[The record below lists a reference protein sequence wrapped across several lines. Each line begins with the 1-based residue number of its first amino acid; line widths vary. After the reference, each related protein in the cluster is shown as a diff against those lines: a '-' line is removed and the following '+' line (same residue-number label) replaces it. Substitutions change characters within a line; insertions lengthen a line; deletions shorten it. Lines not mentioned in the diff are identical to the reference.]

1 MKKRNFLKLFLL
13 AAFVMPAFFANAQS
27 KLDKQ
32 VLMTIG
38 DQDVTVKDFSDVYY
52 KNNLKSD
59 VIEKKSVDDYLELFT
74 TFRMKVMEAERLQL
88 DTSAKFQKEL
98 AGYRKQLAKPFMSS
112 DDISDELLQE
122 AYQRKLKDIR
132 ASHILIRCDKN
143 ALPSDTLKAYNRA
156 MEIRKKALK
165 GEDFGDL
172 AVKYSDDPSAKATPA
187 TEQTPARPGNRGDL
201 GYFTVFDMVY
211 PFETGAYNTKEGE
224 ISLPVRSDFGYHLI
238 KVQSVTEAMGA
249 IQAAHIFIQLPFD
262 APEDEVNAAK
272 QKADNIY
279 NELMAKDGKNWNEM
293 VKQYS
298 DDKGTSSR
306 NGALSS
312 FTVSRIVPEFIEV
325 CKSLEI
331 DQIGKPIRT
340 NYGFHIIKLLGKSGV
355 NSFEKE
361 SKGLSE
367 RIEKDMRSKKSE
379 EVVLKQ
385 VKNEYKF
392 KQNDKNLE
400 AFIASVDSSILRKAY
415 EPSADVDLNTT
426 LFSLENNPTKVS
438 DFVEYIKKNMTLQ
451 KYVTPATYAYQLY
464 ENFRNTTILDYADA
478 HLEEKYPEFKALVQ
492 EYRDGILLF
501 DLMDRE
507 VWDKAVKDTLGLQ
520 EFHSRNASKYM
531 WNDRVYATI
540 ITVTRPESL
549 PKVKS
554 LLNNG
559 IELDSLRNAIQRDSI
574 NYAFVRKG
582 YYQKGDNQFVD
593 QTEWKVGVR
602 NEIPSTVDQSTTI
615 VCIREVRKPEP
626 KTLKEARGLVT
637 SDYQV
642 ELEKKWVQSL
652 KERYPVKINEKVL
665 DKIRKMYQLRRPAFL
680 SVSLSS
686 CYWQAAT
693 TSRETQTK
701 SL

>member
-1 MKKRNFLKLFLL
+1 MKNRNFLKMFVL
-13 AAFVMPAFFANAQS
+13 ASLIMPAFFAQAQS
-27 KLDKQ
+27 KTDKE

-38 DQDVTVKDFSDVYY
+38 DQSITVKDFTDVYY

-88 DTSAKFQKEL
+88 DTSAKFKKEL

-112 DDISDELLQE
+112 DDITDELIEE

-143 ALPSDTLKAYNRA
+143 ALPSDTLKAYNKA
-156 MEIRKKALK
+156 MDIRKKALAK
-165 GEDFGDL
+165 GADFGAL
-172 AVKYSDDPSAKATPA
+172 ADQYSDDPSAKGMKATD
-187 TEQTPARPGNRGDL
+187 QNPARPGNHGDL

-224 ISLPVRSDFGYHLI
+224 ISMPVRSDFGYHLI
-238 KVQSVTEAMGA
+238 KVVSITDALGSV
-249 IQAAHIFIQLPFD
+249 QAAHIFLQLPFD
-262 APEDEVNAAK
+262 APAEDVAATK

-279 NELMAKDGKNWNEM
+279 KELMAQNGKNWNEM
-293 VKQYS
+293 VKQYT
-298 DDKGTSSR
+298 DDKGTIAR

-312 FTVSRIVPEFIEV
+312 FTVSRIVPAFLEE
-325 CKSLEI
+325 CKQLKGDEI
-331 DQIGKPIRT
+331 AKPVRT
-340 NYGFHIIKLLGKSGV
+340 NYGFHIIKLLSTSGV
-355 NSFEKE
+355 SSFDKE

-379 EVVLKQ
+379 ELVLRQ
-385 VKNEYKF
+385 VKSEYKF

-400 AFIASVDSSILRKAY
+400 AFLATIDSSILRNAY
-415 EPSADVDLNTT
+415 EPAANVDMNAT

-438 DFVEYIKKNMTLQ
+438 DFVTYIKANMTTQ

-464 ENFRNTTILDYADA
+464 ESFSNETAMNYADA
-478 HLEEKYPEFKALVQ
+478 HLEDKYPEFKALVQ
-492 EYRDGILLF
+492 EYKDGILLF

-507 VWDKAVKDTLGLQ
+507 VWNKAVKDTVGLA
-520 EFHSRNASKYM
+520 EFHKRNASKYM
-531 WNDRVYATI
+531 WGDRAYATV

-549 PKVKS
+549 PKVKA
-554 LLNNG
+554 LLDKG
-559 IELDSLRNAIQRDSI
+559 VELDSLRSAIQRDSI
-574 NYAFVRKG
+574 GYAFVRKG
-582 YYQKGDNQFVD
+582 FYQRGDNQYVD

-615 VCIREVRKPEP
+615 VCIREVRKPEQ
-626 KTLKEARGLVT
+626 KTLKESRGLVT

-642 ELEKKWVQSL
+642 ELEQNWVKSL
-652 KERYPVKINEKVL
+652 KEKYPVKINESVLEKV
-665 DKIRKMYQLRRPAFL
+665 RNMY
-680 SVSLSS
+680 
-686 CYWQAAT
+686 
-693 TSRETQTK
+693 K
-701 SL
+701 

>member
-1 MKKRNFLKLFLL
+1 MKQFNFLKMFVL

-38 DQDVTVKDFSDVYY
+38 DQDVTVKDFNDVYY

-59 VIEKKSVDDYLELFT
+59 VIEKKSVDEYLDLFT

-112 DDISDELLQE
+112 DDVTEELLEE

-132 ASHILIRCDKN
+132 ASHILIRCEKN
-143 ALPSDTLKAYNRA
+143 ALPSDTLIAYNRA
-156 MEIRKKALK
+156 ISIRKKALAK
-165 GEDFGDL
+165 GADFAAL
-172 AVKYSDDPSAKATPA
+172 ADQYSDDPSAKGMKDTD
-187 TEQTPARPGNRGDL
+187 QNPARPGNHGDL

-224 ISLPVRSDFGYHLI
+224 ISMPIRSSYGYHII
-238 KVQSVTEAMGA
+238 KVQSVTDAMGS
-249 IQAAHIFIQLPFD
+249 IQAAHIFLQLPYD
-262 APEDEVNAAK
+262 APEEDVAAMQ
-272 QKADNIY
+272 QKANNIY
-279 NELMAKDGKNWNEM
+279 NELMEQDGKNWSEK

-298 DDKGTSSR
+298 DDKGTVSR
-306 NGALSS
+306 DGTLSS
-312 FTVSRIVPEFIEV
+312 FTVSRIVPEFIEA

-331 DQIGKPIRT
+331 GQIAKPIRT

-355 NSFEKE
+355 DTFEKE
-361 SKGLSE
+361 KQALAE
-367 RIEKDMRSKKSE
+367 RVEKDMRSKKSE

-385 VKNEYKF
+385 VKKEYKF

-400 AFIASVDSSILRKAY
+400 AFLATVDSTILRKEY
-415 EPSADVDLNTT
+415 EPSEKVDMNAT
-426 LFSLENNPTKVS
+426 LFSLQNNPTKVS
-438 DFVEYIKKNMTLQ
+438 EFVNYIKENMTMQ
-451 KYVTPATYAYQLY
+451 KYASPGAYAYQLY
-464 ENFRNTTILDYADA
+464 ESFSNGVVMDYADA

-501 DLMDRE
+501 DLMDKE
-507 VWDKAVKDTLGLQ
+507 VWSKAVKDTLGLE
-520 EFHSRNASKYM
+520 EFHQRNASKYM
-531 WNDRVYATI
+531 WEDRAYATI
-540 ITVTRPESL
+540 ITIARSESL
-549 PKVKS
+549 PKVKA
-554 LLNNG
+554 LLDSG
-559 IELDSLRNAIQRDSI
+559 IELDSLRSVVQRDSI
-574 NYAFVRKG
+574 PGVFVRKA
-582 YYQKGDNQFVD
+582 YFQKGDNNFVD

-615 VCIREVRKPEP
+615 VCIRELRKPEP

-642 ELEKKWVQSL
+642 ELEQKWVKSL

-665 DKIRKMYQLRRPAFL
+665 DKVRQMYQ
-680 SVSLSS
+680 
-686 CYWQAAT
+686 
-693 TSRETQTK
+693 
-701 SL
+701 

>member
-1 MKKRNFLKLFLL
+1 MKNFNFLKLFVLVS
-13 AAFVMPAFFANAQS
+13 FIMPTLFANAQT

-38 DQDVTVKDFSDVYY
+38 DQDITVKEFCDVYY

-59 VIEKKSVDDYLELFT
+59 VIEKKSVDEYLDLFT
-74 TFRMKVMEAERLQL
+74 TFRMKVMEAESLQL

-112 DDISDELLQE
+112 DDITEELLQE

-143 ALPSDTLKAYNRA
+143 AMPSDTLRAYNKA

-172 AVKYSDDPSAKATPA
+172 AVRYSEDPSAKDMEATDQA
-187 TEQTPARPGNRGDL
+187 PARPGNRGDL

-224 ISLPVRSDFGYHLI
+224 ISMPVRSDFGYHII
-238 KVQSVTEAMGA
+238 KVQSITDAMGS
-249 IQAAHIFIQLPFD
+249 IQAAHIFMQLPFD
-262 APEDEVNAAK
+262 APEDEVAAAQ
-272 QKADNIY
+272 QKANNIY
-279 NELMAKDGKNWNEM
+279 NELMAQDGKNWSEM

-298 DDKGTSSR
+298 DDRGTVQR
-306 NGALSS
+306 DGALTS
-312 FTVSRIVPEFIEV
+312 FTVSRIVPEFIEA

-331 DQIGKPIRT
+331 GQIAKPIRT

-355 NSFEKE
+355 GPFEKE
-361 SKGLSE
+361 SKALSE

-385 VKNEYKF
+385 VKSEYKF

-400 AFIASVDSSILRKAY
+400 AFMATVDSSILRNAY
-415 EPSADVDLNTT
+415 VPADNVDMNAT
-426 LFSLENNPTKVS
+426 LFSMEGNPTKVS
-438 DFVEYIKKNMTLQ
+438 DFVNYIKGNMKPQ

-464 ENFRNTTILDYADA
+464 DAFSRETALNYADSR
-478 HLEEKYPEFKALVQ
+478 LEDKYPEFKALVQ
-492 EYRDGILLF
+492 EYKDGILLF

-520 EFHSRNASKYM
+520 EFHARNASKYM
-531 WNDRVYATI
+531 WDERAHAYI
-540 ITVTRPESL
+540 ITVTRQESL
-549 PKVKS
+549 PKVKA
-554 LLNNG
+554 LLDSG
-559 IELDSLRNAIQRDSI
+559 IVLDSLRSTLQRDSI
-574 NYAFVRKG
+574 NYTFVRKG
-582 YYQKGDNQFVD
+582 YYQKGDNQYVD
-593 QTEWKVGVR
+593 QTQWKVGVR
-602 NEIPSTVDQSTTI
+602 NEIPSTVDQSTVI
-615 VCIREVRKPEP
+615 VCIDELRKPEP

-642 ELEKKWVQSL
+642 ELEQKWVKSL
-652 KERYPVKINEKVL
+652 KERYPVKIDEKVL
-665 DKIRKMYQLRRPAFL
+665 DKVRKMYQ
-680 SVSLSS
+680 
-686 CYWQAAT
+686 
-693 TSRETQTK
+693 
-701 SL
+701 

>member
-1 MKKRNFLKLFLL
+1 MKKLNFLKLFAL
-13 AAFVMPAFFANAQS
+13 ASFVMPTLFATAQS

-38 DQDVTVKDFSDVYY
+38 DQDITAKEFCDVYY

-112 DDISDELLQE
+112 DDITDELMQE

-132 ASHILIRCDKN
+132 ASHILVRCDKN
-143 ALPSDTLKAYNRA
+143 ALPSDTLRAYNKA
-156 MEIRKKALK
+156 MDIRKKALAK
-165 GEDFGDL
+165 GADFGKL
-172 AVKYSDDPSAKATPA
+172 ADQYSDDPSAKGWEASDQRPA
-187 TEQTPARPGNRGDL
+187 SPGNHGDL

-224 ISLPVRSDFGYHLI
+224 ISMPVRSDFGYHII
-238 KVQSVTEAMGA
+238 KVQSVTDAMGT
-249 IQAAHIFIQLPFD
+249 IQAAHIFLQLPFN
-262 APEDEVNAAK
+262 APKEDVEAMK

-279 NELMAKDGKNWNEM
+279 KQLMEQDGKNWNEM
-293 VKQYS
+293 VAQYS
-298 DDKGTSSR
+298 DDKGTVSR
-306 NGALSS
+306 QGALSN

-325 CKSLEI
+325 CKSLDINE
-331 DQIGKPIRT
+331 IGKPVRT
-340 NYGFHIIKLLGKSGV
+340 NYGYHIIKLLGKSGV
-355 NSFEKE
+355 GSFEKE

-385 VKNEYKF
+385 VKSEYKF

-400 AFIASVDSSILRKAY
+400 TFLATVDSTILRAAY
-415 EPSADVDLNTT
+415 EPAANADMNAT
-426 LFSLENNPTKVS
+426 LFTIEGKPTKVS
-438 DFVEYIKKNMTLQ
+438 DFVDYIKENMKAQ

-464 ENFRNTTILDYADA
+464 ETFSNTTIMDYADA
-478 HLEEKYPEFKALVQ
+478 HLEEKYPEFKELVQ
-492 EYRDGILLF
+492 EYKDGIMLF

-507 VWDKAVKDTLGLQ
+507 VWDKAVKDTTGLK
-520 EFHSRNASKYM
+520 EFHERNASKYM
-531 WNDRVYATI
+531 WGNRAYATI
-540 ITVTRPESL
+540 ITVTREESL
-549 PKVKS
+549 PKVKA
-554 LLNNG
+554 LLDSG
-559 IELDSLRNAIQRDSI
+559 IELDSLRSAIQRDSI
-574 NYAFVRKG
+574 KYAFVRRG

-602 NEIPSTVDQSTTI
+602 NEIASTVDQSTTI
-615 VCIREVRKPEP
+615 VCIRELRNPEP

-642 ELEKKWVQSL
+642 ELEKNWVQSL

-665 DKIRKMYQLRRPAFL
+665 DKVRKLY
-680 SVSLSS
+680 
-686 CYWQAAT
+686 
-693 TSRETQTK
+693 K
-701 SL
+701 

>member
-1 MKKRNFLKLFLL
+1 MKQFNFLKMFVL

-38 DQDVTVKDFSDVYY
+38 NQDVTVKEFNDVYY

-59 VIEKKSVDDYLELFT
+59 VIEKKSVDEYLDLFT

-88 DTSAKFQKEL
+88 DTSAKFQREL

-112 DDISDELLQE
+112 DDVTEELLEE

-132 ASHILIRCDKN
+132 ASHILIRCEKN

-156 MEIRKKALK
+156 ISIRKKALAK
-165 GEDFGDL
+165 GADFAAL
-172 AVKYSDDPSAKATPA
+172 ADQYSDDPSAKGMKATD
-187 TEQTPARPGNRGDL
+187 QNPARPGNHGDL

-224 ISLPVRSDFGYHLI
+224 ISMPIRSSYGYHII
-238 KVQSVTEAMGA
+238 KVQSVTDAMGS
-249 IQAAHIFIQLPFD
+249 IQAAHIFLQLPYD
-262 APEDEVNAAK
+262 APEEDVAAMK

-279 NELMAKDGKNWNEM
+279 NELMEQDGKNWTEK

-298 DDKGTSSR
+298 DDKGTVTR
-306 NGALSS
+306 DGALSS

-331 DQIGKPIRT
+331 GQIAKPVRT
-340 NYGFHIIKLLGKSGV
+340 NYGFHIIKLLGKSGIGT
-355 NSFEKE
+355 FEKE
-361 SKGLSE
+361 KQGLAE
-367 RIEKDMRSKKSE
+367 RVEKDMRSKKSE

-385 VKNEYKF
+385 VKKEYKF

-400 AFIASVDSSILRKAY
+400 AFLATVDSTILRKEY
-415 EPSADVDLNTT
+415 EPSDKVDMNAT
-426 LFSLENNPTKVS
+426 LFSLQNNPTKVS
-438 DFVEYIKKNMTLQ
+438 EFVNYIKENMTMQ
-451 KYVTPATYAYQLY
+451 KYASPGAYAYQLY
-464 ENFRNTTILDYADA
+464 ESFSNGVVMDYADA

-501 DLMDRE
+501 DLMDKE
-507 VWDKAVKDTLGLQ
+507 VWSKAVKDTLGLE
-520 EFHSRNASKYM
+520 EFHQRNASKYM
-531 WNDRVYATI
+531 WEDRAYATI
-540 ITVTRPESL
+540 ITIARSESL
-549 PKVKS
+549 PKVKA
-554 LLNNG
+554 LLDSG
-559 IELDSLRNAIQRDSI
+559 IELDSLRSVVQRDSI
-574 NYAFVRKG
+574 PGVFVRKA
-582 YYQKGDNQFVD
+582 YFQKGDNNFVD

-615 VCIREVRKPEP
+615 VCIRELRKPEP

-642 ELEKKWVQSL
+642 ELEQKWVKSL

-665 DKIRKMYQLRRPAFL
+665 DKVRQMYQ
-680 SVSLSS
+680 
-686 CYWQAAT
+686 
-693 TSRETQTK
+693 
-701 SL
+701 

>member
-1 MKKRNFLKLFLL
+1 MKNLNFLKTFVL
-13 AAFVMPAFFANAQS
+13 AAFVMSALVANAQS

-38 DQDVTVKDFSDVYY
+38 DQDVTVKEFTDVYY

-59 VIEKKSVDDYLELFT
+59 VIEKKTVDEYLDLFT
-74 TFRMKVMEAERLQL
+74 TFRMKVMEAERMKL

-112 DDISDELLQE
+112 DNITEELLEE

-143 ALPSDTLKAYNRA
+143 AMPSDTLKAYNKALDIRKRA
-156 MEIRKKALK
+156 MK

-172 AVKYSDDPSAKATPA
+172 AVRYSEDPSAKDTPA
-187 TEQTPARPGNRGDL
+187 SDQGPARKGNRGDL

-224 ISLPVRSDFGYHLI
+224 ISMPVRSDFGYHII
-238 KVQSVTEAMGA
+238 KVQSVTDAMGS
-249 IQAAHIFIQLPFD
+249 IQAAHIFMQLPFD
-262 APEDEVNAAK
+262 APAEDVATAQ

-279 NELMAKDGKNWNEM
+279 NELIAQDGKNWSEM

-298 DDKGTSSR
+298 DDRGTVQR
-306 NGALSS
+306 DGALTS
-312 FTVSRIVPEFIEV
+312 FTVSRIVPEFIEA
-325 CKSLEI
+325 CKSLEVG
-331 DQIGKPIRT
+331 QIAKPVRT

-355 NSFEKE
+355 GSFEKE
-361 SKGLSE
+361 SKALSE

-379 EVVLKQ
+379 AVVLKQ
-385 VKNEYKF
+385 VKSEYKF

-400 AFIASVDSSILRKAY
+400 AFMATIDSSILRTAY
-415 EPSADVDLNTT
+415 EPAENVDMNAT
-426 LFSLENNPTKVS
+426 LFTMEGNPTKVS
-438 DFVEYIKKNMTLQ
+438 DFVSYIKENMKPQ

-464 ENFRNTTILDYADA
+464 ETFSTETALNYADS

-492 EYRDGILLF
+492 EYKDGILLF

-507 VWDKAVKDTLGLQ
+507 VWDKAVKDTVGLQ
-520 EFHSRNASKYM
+520 EFHDRNASKYM
-531 WNDRVYATI
+531 WEDRAHAYI

-549 PKVKS
+549 PKVKA
-554 LLNNG
+554 LLDNG
-559 IELDSLRNAIQRDSI
+559 IVLDSLRTTVQRDSI
-574 NYAFVRKG
+574 NYVYVRKG
-582 YYQKGDNQFVD
+582 YYQKGDNQYVD

-602 NEIPSTVDQSTTI
+602 NEIPSTVDQSTVI
-615 VCIREVRKPEP
+615 VCIDELRKPEP
-626 KTLKEARGLVT
+626 KTLKESRGLVT

-642 ELEKKWVQSL
+642 ELEQKWVQSL
-652 KERYPVKINEKVL
+652 KEKYPVTINEKVL
-665 DKIRKMYQLRRPAFL
+665 DKVRKMY
-680 SVSLSS
+680 
-686 CYWQAAT
+686 
-693 TSRETQTK
+693 K
-701 SL
+701 

>member
-1 MKKRNFLKLFLL
+1 MKNRNFLKLVVL
-13 AAFVMPAFFANAQS
+13 AALIMPVIFANAQS

-38 DQDVTVKDFSDVYY
+38 DQDVTVKEFCDVYY

-59 VIEKKSVDDYLELFT
+59 VIEKKSVDEYLELFT
-74 TFRMKVMEAERLQL
+74 TFRMKVMEAERQKL

-112 DDISDELLQE
+112 DDITDELLQE

-132 ASHILIRCDKN
+132 ASHILVRCDKN
-143 ALPSDTLKAYNRA
+143 ALPSDTLKAYNKA
-156 MEIRKKALK
+156 MDIRKKALAK
-165 GEDFGDL
+165 DADFGAL
-172 AVKYSDDPSAKATPA
+172 ADQYSDDPSAKGTKA
-187 TEQTPARPGNRGDL
+187 TEQTPARPGNHGDL

-224 ISLPVRSDFGYHLI
+224 ISMPVRSDFGYHII
-238 KVQSVTEAMGA
+238 KVASVTDAMGN
-249 IQAAHIFIQLPFD
+249 IQAAHIFLQLPFD
-262 APEDEVNAAK
+262 ASAEDEAAMK
-272 QKADNIY
+272 LKADNIY
-279 NELMAKDGKNWNEM
+279 SQLMDQNGKNWNEM

-298 DDKGTSSR
+298 DDKGTVAR

-312 FTVSRIVPEFIEV
+312 FTVSRIVPEFIEA

-331 DQIGKPIRT
+331 DQIAKPVRT
-340 NYGFHIIKLLGKSGV
+340 NYGYHIIKLLSKSGV
-355 NSFEKE
+355 GSFEKE
-361 SKGLSE
+361 SNGLSE
-367 RIEKDMRSKKSE
+367 RIEKDQRSKKSE

-385 VKNEYKF
+385 VKSEYKF

-400 AFIASVDSSILRKAY
+400 AFLATIDSTILNKAY
-415 EPSADVDLNTT
+415 EPAANVDLEAT
-426 LFSLENNPTKVS
+426 LFSLENNPTKVK
-438 DFVEYIKKNMTLQ
+438 DFVAYIKKNMTTQ

-464 ENFRNTTILDYADA
+464 ENFRNETILDYADA
-478 HLEEKYPEFKALVQ
+478 HLEDKYPEFKALVQ
-492 EYRDGILLF
+492 EYKDGIMLF

-507 VWDKAVKDTLGLQ
+507 VWNKAVKDTVGLK
-520 EFHSRNASKYM
+520 EFHERNAAKYM
-531 WNDRVYATI
+531 WGDRVQASI

-549 PKVKS
+549 PKVKA
-554 LLNNG
+554 LLDSG
-559 IELDSLRNAIQRDSI
+559 IELDSLRSAIQRDSI
-574 NYAFVRKG
+574 GYAFVRKG
-582 YYQKGDNQFVD
+582 YYQKGDNQYVD

-642 ELEKKWVQSL
+642 ELEQKWVQSL
-652 KERYPVKINEKVL
+652 KERYPVKVNEKVL
-665 DKIRKMYQLRRPAFL
+665 DKVRKMY
-680 SVSLSS
+680 
-686 CYWQAAT
+686 
-693 TSRETQTK
+693 K
-701 SL
+701 

>member
-1 MKKRNFLKLFLL
+1 MRKVNFLKMFLL
-13 AAFVMPAFFANAQS
+13 ASILMPTFFANAQS

-38 DQDVTVKDFSDVYY
+38 DKDITVKEFTDVYY

-59 VIEKKSVDDYLELFT
+59 VIEKKSVDEYLDLFT

-88 DTSAKFQKEL
+88 DTSAKFQREL

-112 DDISDELLQE
+112 DDITDELIQE

-143 ALPSDTLKAYNRA
+143 ALPSDTLKAYNKA
-156 MEIRKKALK
+156 MDIRKKALK

-172 AVKYSDDPSAKATPA
+172 AVRYSDDPSAKDMVATDQNPG
-187 TEQTPARPGNRGDL
+187 RPGNHGDL

-224 ISLPVRSDFGYHLI
+224 ISMPVRSDFGYHLI
-238 KVQSVTEAMGA
+238 KVQSVTDAMGT
-249 IQAAHIFIQLPFD
+249 IQAAHIFLQLPYD
-262 APEDEVNAAK
+262 APEEDVATTK

-279 NELMAKDGKNWNEM
+279 NQLMANDGKNWNEM

-298 DDKGTSSR
+298 DDKGTVTR
-306 NGALSS
+306 NGTLSN
-312 FTVSRIVPEFIEV
+312 FTVSRIVPEFIEA
-325 CKSLEI
+325 CKSLEVN
-331 DQIGKPIRT
+331 QIAKPVRT
-340 NYGFHIIKLLGKSGV
+340 NYGYHIIKLLSTSGV
-355 NSFEKE
+355 GSFEKE
-361 SKGLSE
+361 SKSLSE
-367 RIEKDMRSKKSE
+367 RIEKDQRSKKSE

-385 VKNEYKF
+385 VKSEYKF

-400 AFIASVDSSILRKAY
+400 AFMATVDSTILRQEYKPA
-415 EPSADVDLNTT
+415 ANVDMNAPLFT
-426 LFSLENNPTKVS
+426 LEGNPTKVS
-438 DFVEYIKKNMTLQ
+438 DFVSYIQNNMKPQ

-464 ENFRNTTILDYADA
+464 ETFSNETVMNYADSR
-478 HLEEKYPEFKALVQ
+478 LEDKYPEFKALVQ

-507 VWDKAVKDTLGLQ
+507 VWDKAVKDTVGLK
-520 EFHSRNASKYM
+520 EFHERNASKYM
-531 WNDRVYATI
+531 WEDRVQASI
-540 ITVTRPESL
+540 ITVTKPESL
-549 PKVKS
+549 PKVQA
-554 LLNNG
+554 LLDNG
-559 IELDSLRNAIQRDSI
+559 VPFDSLRNVIKRDSI
-574 NYAFVRKG
+574 SATFVRNG
-582 YYQKGDNQFVD
+582 FYQRGDNQYVD

-602 NEIPSTVDQSTTI
+602 NEIPSTVDQSTVI
-615 VCIREVRKPEP
+615 VCIRDVRKPEQ

-642 ELEKKWVQSL
+642 ELEQKWVQSL

-665 DKIRKMYQLRRPAFL
+665 EKVRDLYK
-680 SVSLSS
+680 
-686 CYWQAAT
+686 
-693 TSRETQTK
+693 
-701 SL
+701 

>member
-1 MKKRNFLKLFLL
+1 MFVL
-13 AAFVMPAFFANAQS
+13 ASFIMPTLFANAQS

-38 DQDVTVKDFSDVYY
+38 DQDITVKEFCDVYY

-59 VIEKKSVDDYLELFT
+59 VIEKKSVDEYLDLFT
-74 TFRMKVMEAERLQL
+74 TFRMKVMEAESLQL

-112 DDISDELLQE
+112 DDITEELLQE

-143 ALPSDTLKAYNRA
+143 AMPSDTLRAYNKA

-172 AVKYSDDPSAKATPA
+172 AVRYSEDPSAKDMEATDQA
-187 TEQTPARPGNRGDL
+187 PARPGNHGDL

-224 ISLPVRSDFGYHLI
+224 ISMPVRSDFGYHII
-238 KVQSVTEAMGA
+238 KVQSITDAMGS
-249 IQAAHIFIQLPFD
+249 IQAAHIFMQLPFD
-262 APEDEVNAAK
+262 APEDEVAAAQ
-272 QKADNIY
+272 QKANNIY
-279 NELMAKDGKNWNEM
+279 NELMAQEGKNWSEM

-298 DDKGTSSR
+298 DDRGTVQR
-306 NGALSS
+306 DGALTS
-312 FTVSRIVPEFIEV
+312 FTVSRIVPEFIEA

-331 DQIGKPIRT
+331 GQIAKPIRT

-355 NSFEKE
+355 GPFEKE
-361 SKGLSE
+361 SKALSE

-385 VKNEYKF
+385 VKSEYKF

-400 AFIASVDSSILRKAY
+400 AFMATVDSSILRNAY
-415 EPSADVDLNTT
+415 VPADNVDMNAT
-426 LFSLENNPTKVS
+426 LFSMEGNPTKVS
-438 DFVEYIKKNMTLQ
+438 DFVNYIKGNMKPQ

-464 ENFRNTTILDYADA
+464 DAFSRETALNYADSR
-478 HLEEKYPEFKALVQ
+478 LEDKYPEFKALVQ
-492 EYRDGILLF
+492 EYKDGILLF

-520 EFHSRNASKYM
+520 EFHARNASKYM
-531 WNDRVYATI
+531 WDERAHAYI
-540 ITVTRPESL
+540 ITVTRQESL
-549 PKVKS
+549 PKVKA
-554 LLNNG
+554 LLDSG
-559 IELDSLRNAIQRDSI
+559 IVLDSLRSTLQRDSI
-574 NYAFVRKG
+574 NYTFVRKG
-582 YYQKGDNQFVD
+582 YYQKGDNQYVD

-602 NEIPSTVDQSTTI
+602 NEIPSTVDQSTVI
-615 VCIREVRKPEP
+615 VCIDELRKPEP

-642 ELEKKWVQSL
+642 ELEQKWVKSL
-652 KERYPVKINEKVL
+652 KEKYPVKIDEKVL
-665 DKIRKMYQLRRPAFL
+665 DKVRKMYQ
-680 SVSLSS
+680 
-686 CYWQAAT
+686 
-693 TSRETQTK
+693 
-701 SL
+701 

>member
-1 MKKRNFLKLFLL
+1 MKNLNFLKTFVL
-13 AAFVMPAFFANAQS
+13 AAFVMSALVANAQS

-38 DQDVTVKDFSDVYY
+38 DQDVTVKEFTDVYY

-59 VIEKKSVDDYLELFT
+59 VIEKKTVDEYLDLFT
-74 TFRMKVMEAERLQL
+74 TFRMKVMEAERMKL

-112 DDISDELLQE
+112 DNITEELLEE

-143 ALPSDTLKAYNRA
+143 AMPSDTLKAYNKALDIRKRA
-156 MEIRKKALK
+156 MK

-172 AVKYSDDPSAKATPA
+172 AVRYSEDPSAKDTPA
-187 TEQTPARPGNRGDL
+187 SDQGPARKGNRGDL

-224 ISLPVRSDFGYHLI
+224 ISMPVRSDFGYHII
-238 KVQSVTEAMGA
+238 KVQSVTDAMGS
-249 IQAAHIFIQLPFD
+249 IQAAHIFMQLPFD
-262 APEDEVNAAK
+262 APAEEVATAQ

-279 NELMAKDGKNWNEM
+279 NELIAQDGKNWSEM

-298 DDKGTSSR
+298 DDRGTVQR
-306 NGALSS
+306 DGALTS
-312 FTVSRIVPEFIEV
+312 FTVSRIVPEFIEA
-325 CKSLEI
+325 CKSLEVG
-331 DQIGKPIRT
+331 QIAKPVRT

-355 NSFEKE
+355 GSFEKE
-361 SKGLSE
+361 SKALSE

-379 EVVLKQ
+379 AVVLKQ
-385 VKNEYKF
+385 VKSEYKF

-400 AFIASVDSSILRKAY
+400 AFMATIDSSILRTAY
-415 EPSADVDLNTT
+415 EPAENVDMNAT
-426 LFSLENNPTKVS
+426 LFTMEGNPTKVS
-438 DFVEYIKKNMTLQ
+438 DFVSYIKENMKPQ

-464 ENFRNTTILDYADA
+464 ETFSTETALNYADS

-492 EYRDGILLF
+492 EYKDGILLF

-507 VWDKAVKDTLGLQ
+507 VWDKAVKDTVGLQ
-520 EFHSRNASKYM
+520 EFHDRNASKYM
-531 WNDRVYATI
+531 WEDRAHAYI

-549 PKVKS
+549 PKVKA
-554 LLNNG
+554 LLDNG
-559 IELDSLRNAIQRDSI
+559 IVLDSLRTTVQRDSI
-574 NYAFVRKG
+574 NYVYVRKG
-582 YYQKGDNQFVD
+582 YYQKGDNQYVD

-602 NEIPSTVDQSTTI
+602 NEIPSTVDQSTVI
-615 VCIREVRKPEP
+615 VCIDELRKPEP
-626 KTLKEARGLVT
+626 KTLKESRGLVT

-642 ELEKKWVQSL
+642 ELEQKWVQSL
-652 KERYPVKINEKVL
+652 KEKYPVTINEKVL
-665 DKIRKMYQLRRPAFL
+665 DKVRKMY
-680 SVSLSS
+680 
-686 CYWQAAT
+686 
-693 TSRETQTK
+693 K
-701 SL
+701 